1 MTARASTHFGSDGH
15 VAMTPEHT
23 GRKNARHVAH
33 FVARSGNLVHL
44 VYLVSLVYL
53 ISLNKR
59 NKAKPRT
66 RYTHLVSP
74 ASGLSFFSRPAT
86 GKD

>member
-1 MTARASTHFGSDGH
+1 MTAGASTHFGSDGH
-15 VAMTPEHT
+15 VGMTPQHT

-66 RYTHLVSP
+66 RYTHLASP
-74 ASGLSFFSRPAT
+74 ASGLSLFSRPAT

>member
-1 MTARASTHFGSDGH
+1 MTAGASTHFGSDGH
-15 VAMTPEHT
+15 VRMTPQHT

-59 NKAKPRT
+59 NKTKPRT
-66 RYTHLVSP
+66 RYTHLASP

>member
-1 MTARASTHFGSDGH
+1 MTAGASTHFGSDGH
-15 VAMTPEHT
+15 VGMTPQHT

-53 ISLNKR
+53 ISFNKR
-59 NKAKPRT
+59 NKTKPRT
-66 RYTHLVSP
+66 RYTHLASP
-74 ASGLSFFSRPAT
+74 ASGLSLFSRPAT

>member
-15 VAMTPEHT
+15 VAMTPQRI
-23 GRKNARHVAH
+23 GGKDARHVAH

-44 VYLVSLVYL
+44 LYLVSLVYL

-74 ASGLSFFSRPAT
+74 ASGLSFFFRPAT